1 MTYPYAGPAEE
12 QALAA
17 AAARGLAGPPQ
28 PRSAMTERGDSPAAS
43 CAAEVAQLE
52 RARCP
57 FIECRGEATEEDLEV
72 VVLALSTVA
81 KRSRQ
86 ARRSLEHGRSGPMAS
101 RTVRP

>member
-1 MTYPYAGPAEE
+1 MTYPYADRAEE
-12 QALAA
+12 QALAD

-28 PRSAMTERGDSPAAS
+28 PRSAMTEQGDSPAAS
-43 CAAEVAQLE
+43 SAAEVAQLE

-57 FIECRGEATEEDLEV
+57 FIECRGGATGEDLEV
-72 VVLALSTVA
+72 VAPALSALA

-86 ARRSLEHGRSGPMAS
+86 PRRSLEHGRSGPMAS